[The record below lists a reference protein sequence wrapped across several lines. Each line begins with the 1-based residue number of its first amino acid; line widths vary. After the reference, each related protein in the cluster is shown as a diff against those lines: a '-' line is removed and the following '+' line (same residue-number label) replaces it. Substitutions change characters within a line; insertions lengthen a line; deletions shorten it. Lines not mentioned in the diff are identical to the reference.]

1 MARHTAKAIHSGSP
15 QSSSVRHTEYA
26 MSRTTY
32 GGAGARSRHTAAAM
46 SRAGR
51 PLAASPGGTATV
63 PAAEPDGPA
72 VYPLMARGKR
82 YPSKRRISAA
92 FKEIHR
98 KPPRGPGQNPA
109 QEGEVG
115 GAQAGHCDR
124 PQ

>member
-51 PLAASPGGTATV
+51 PLAASPGV
-63 PAAEPDGPA
+63 
-72 VYPLMARGKR
+72 
-82 YPSKRRISAA
+82 
-92 FKEIHR
+92 
-98 KPPRGPGQNPA
+98 PPRYQRRNLTG
-109 QEGEVG
+109 
-115 GAQAGHCDR
+115 R
-124 PQ
+124 PFTR